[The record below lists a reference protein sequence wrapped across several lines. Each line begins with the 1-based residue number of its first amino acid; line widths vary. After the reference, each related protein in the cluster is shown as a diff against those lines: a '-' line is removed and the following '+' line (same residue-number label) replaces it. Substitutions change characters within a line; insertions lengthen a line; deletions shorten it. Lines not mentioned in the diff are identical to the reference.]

1 MGHKFEN
8 NVKVTVPNNNHDVSF
23 LDAESLD
30 SGMSLTNAL
39 DARHTEPEY
48 KVFYKTCKDIV

>member
-1 MGHKFEN
+1 MGYKFEN
-8 NVKVTVPNNNHDVSF
+8 NVNGTVPNNYQDVSF

-39 DARHTEPEY
+39 DIRHTEPEY
-48 KVFYKTCKDIV
+48 KVFYKTC